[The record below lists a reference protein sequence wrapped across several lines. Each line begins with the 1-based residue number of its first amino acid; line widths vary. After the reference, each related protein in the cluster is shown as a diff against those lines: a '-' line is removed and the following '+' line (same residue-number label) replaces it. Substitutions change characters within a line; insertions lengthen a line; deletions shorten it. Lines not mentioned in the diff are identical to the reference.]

1 MQIHDKNGQVSEPIE
16 LHKSTNHKNKFE
28 RGQTDEFD
36 VGTCINNN
44 LLEYKAINDRFYSIT
59 RRC

>member
-28 RGQTDEFD
+28 RGQTDDFD
-36 VGTCINNN
+36 VGM
-44 LLEYKAINDRFYSIT
+44 LM
-59 RRC
+59 